1 MRYALYYAPEPDDPL
16 LEAGNAWLGR
26 DPQTGTAIT
35 QPAFSLPAPIQAAH
49 TQSARRYGFHATLKA
64 PFSLRTD
71 EIALRADLA
80 KLAARLRPF
89 TLPALAVT
97 RLDGFIALCPTQPA
111 PALRCLAARCVI
123 ALDAHRAPFSA
134 TDFARRSASL
144 DPRGQLYLSRYGY
157 PHIFERFQFHLT
169 LSDAHA
175 PDHLFTAAQRHFAA
189 SLSRPHC
196 LTSLALFCETEPGAP
211 LRLIHR
217 ERLGG

>member
-111 PALRCLAARCVI
+111 PALRCLATRCVI

-144 DPRGQLYLSRYGY
+144 DPRGQLYLQRYGY
-157 PHIFERFQFHLT
+157 PYILERFQFHLT

-175 PDHLFTAAQRHFAA
+175 PDALFTAAERHFAA
-189 SLSRPHC
+189 SLSRPRR
-196 LTSLALFCETEPGAP
+196 LTALALFCEAEPGAP
-211 LRLIHR
+211 LRLVHR
-217 ERLGG
+217 EPVGR